1 MENASAILSMQIEEP
16 DIVISAIEADLELL
30 TKRKVHFREII
41 PETGFLRD
49 YFEYARELTDSPEHY
64 HLFVSMGVLGTALGR
79 KVWIPFGLNNI
90 YPNIYLVLLAESSFL
105 RKSTALTGGKN
116 LLRETFTEMAM
127 PDHVTLEKMLDILA
141 KNATSCFFPME
152 FASFI
157 SMTEKSYNEGMMS
170 IITELFDCPIDY
182 RRSTKGGGDQ
192 IIKEPFL
199 SILAASTFDWFNKK
213 IKQSDIYGGFLA
225 RFLFVPA
232 YTKTKFMAF
241 PPEKDQRKLKELKRT
256 LGAIAGIKGKAIF
269 NDDCKQIYSIWLESH
284 EEQIMKHPKV
294 GLLSGFMTR
303 LAIYALKFAL
313 IYHFAESKSLQ
324 ITPQAVYRAILA
336 VEYLKAELFKLADET
351 FATPL
356 DRELIRALKQI
367 GKDGGITMREFYRNM
382 GISKQD
388 ADRLKQDLL
397 ARDRIEFTED
407 GKMIIKE
414 DV

>member
-1 MENASAILSMQIEEP
+1 MNNASGILSMQIEEP
-16 DIVISAIEADLELL
+16 DIVIPAIEADLELL
-30 TKRKVHFREII
+30 TKRKVNFREII

-49 YFEYARELTDSPEHY
+49 YFEYAKELTDSPEHY

-79 KVWIPFGLNNI
+79 QVCIPFGLNNI

-105 RKSTALTGGKN
+105 RKSTSLTGGKD

-141 KNATSCFFPME
+141 KNSTSCFFPME

-157 SMTEKSYNEGMMS
+157 SMTERSYNEGMMS
-170 IITELFDCPIDY
+170 IITELFDCPTDY

-199 SILAASTFDWFNKK
+199 SILAGSTFDWFNKK

-232 YTKTKFMAF
+232 YKKTKFMAF
-241 PPEKDQRKLKELKRT
+241 PPEKDQRKLKDLKRA

-269 NDDCKQIYSIWLESH
+269 SDDCKRIYSIWLKSH
-284 EEQIMKHPKV
+284 EEQIMNHPKV

-324 ITPQAVYRAILA
+324 VTPQAMYRAILA
-336 VEYLKAELFKLADET
+336 VEYLKAELFKLSEET

-356 DRELIRALKQI
+356 DRELRKALRQI
-367 GKDGGITMREFYRNM
+367 SKEGGITMRDFYRNM
-382 GISKQD
+382 GISKGD
-388 ADRLKQDLL
+388 ADRLRQDLL
-397 ARDRIEFTED
+397 ARDRIVLKD
-407 GKMIIKE
+407 GKMTIKE
-414 DV
+414 EV

>member
-1 MENASAILSMQIEEP
+1 MHNASGILSMQIEDP
-16 DIVISAIEADLELL
+16 DIVIPAIEADIELL
-30 TKRKVHFREII
+30 TKRKVNFREII

-64 HLFVSMGVLGTALGR
+64 HLFVSMGVLGTAIGR
-79 KVWIPFGLNNI
+79 KIWIPSGFNNI
-90 YPNIYLVLLAESSFL
+90 YPNIFLVLLAGSSFL
-105 RKSTALTGGKN
+105 RKSTSLTGGKD

-127 PDHVTLEKMLDILA
+127 PDHVTLEKMLDILS
-141 KNATSCFFPME
+141 NNPTSCFFPME

-157 SMTEKSYNEGMMS
+157 SMTERSYNEGMMS
-170 IITELFDCPIDY
+170 IITELFDNPTDY

-192 IIKEPFL
+192 IIREPFL
-199 SILAASTFDWFNKK
+199 SILAGSTFDWFNKK

-232 YTKTKFMAF
+232 YKKTKFMAF
-241 PPEKDQRKLKELKRT
+241 PPEKDQRKLKDLKRS

-269 NDDCKQIYSIWLESH
+269 SDDCKRIYSIWLKSH
-284 EEQIMKHPKV
+284 EEQIMNHPKV

-313 IYHFAESKSLQ
+313 IYHLAESKSLH

-356 DRELIRALKQI
+356 DRELIRALKYI
-367 GKDGGITMREFYRNM
+367 TKDGGITMRDFYRSM
-382 GISKQD
+382 GISKGD

-397 ARDRIEFTED
+397 ARDRIEFKE
-407 GKMIIKE
+407 GKMVAKG
-414 DV
+414 DL